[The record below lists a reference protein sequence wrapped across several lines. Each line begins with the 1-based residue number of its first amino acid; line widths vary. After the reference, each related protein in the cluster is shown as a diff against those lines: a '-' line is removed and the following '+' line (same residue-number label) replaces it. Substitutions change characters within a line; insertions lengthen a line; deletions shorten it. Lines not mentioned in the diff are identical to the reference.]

1 MENDVNGEF
10 PFTGDKEYDKVVKA
24 FYIIRGVSFS
34 ILFILN
40 VFQTYFEFRSLHR
53 KGRKPTPR
61 FFTFVSIT
69 LFPLCRG
76 IQSFLA
82 LGLHD
87 SRTGSASW
95 YLGIWG
101 TLFLSTEWIFI
112 GCFWVRLLYTFFSSK
127 KIALGNIKKTW
138 YSAWGI
144 VVILLAW
151 NTILMILISQY
162 DRQYVASISGKGFIC
177 MVALLGTFLIINGF
191 FLIKNLRQQ
200 DKKSKAFQKT
210 IARTIRL
217 SSILIFIV
225 LGLIVREIIVAIS
238 KISTDSNYRYAA
250 IFVTFILEFPQC
262 IVVMV
267 ALADDG
273 THWKNYFLFQK
284 VAKDSN
290 SSASSMNDSN
300 GNKNSGANLEIDLS
314 SFNVDNDSSSV
325 SKSKQYSQQHL
336 KSENSSRQNSQNP
349 VILSQPN
356 VSISISTNSE
366 QPLQQSQQTL
376 NDSQFIDIID
386 DNK

>member
-34 ILFILN
+34 ILFFLN

-69 LFPLCRG
+69 LFPFCRG

-82 LGLHD
+82 LGLHN
-87 SRTGSASW
+87 SRTGSPSW
-95 YLGIWG
+95 YFGIWG
-101 TLFLSTEWIFI
+101 TLFLSTE
-112 GCFWVRLLYTFFSSK
+112 CK
-127 KIALGNIKKTW
+127 KIALDNIKKTW

-144 VVILLAW
+144 VFILFAW
-151 NTILMILISQY
+151 NTILMILISQF
-162 DRQYVASISGKGFIC
+162 DTQYVASISGKGFIC

-191 FLIKNLRQQ
+191 FLIKNLRRQ
-200 DKKSKAFQKT
+200 DKKSKTFQKT
-210 IARTIRL
+210 IKRTIRL
-217 SSILIFIV
+217 SLILIFIV
-225 LGLIVREIIVAIS
+225 LGLIVREIVVAIS

-290 SSASSMNDSN
+290 SSASSINNENS
-300 GNKNSGANLEIDLS
+300 KNSGGANLEIDLS

-325 SKSKQYSQQHL
+325 SKSKHSQTL
-336 KSENSSRQNSQNP
+336 KSEYSSRQNSQNL
-349 VILSQPN
+349 VIVSQPN

-366 QPLQQSQQTL
+366 QPLQQSQQPL
-376 NDSQFIDIID
+376 NDSQQIININNNNNNNNIN
-386 DNK
+386 DNNL

>member
-1 MENDVNGEF
+1 MENDVNAQF
-10 PFTGDKEYDKVVKA
+10 PYTGDKGYDEVVKA
-24 FYIIRGVSFS
+24 FYVIRGVSFS

-40 VFQTYFEFRSLHR
+40 LFQTYFEFRSLYR

-82 LGLHD
+82 LGFHN
-87 SRTGSASW
+87 SRTGSPS
-95 YLGIWG
+95 
-101 TLFLSTEWIFI
+101 WIFI

-144 VVILLAW
+144 VVILFAW

-162 DRQYVASISGKGFIC
+162 DSQYVASISGKGFIC

-191 FLIKNLRQQ
+191 FLIKNLRKQ
-200 DKKSKAFQKT
+200 DKRSKTFQKT

-217 SSILIFIV
+217 SLILIFIV
-225 LGLIVREIIVAIS
+225 LGLIVREIVVAIS

-273 THWKNYFLFQK
+273 THWKNYFLFLK

-290 SSASSMNDSN
+290 SSASSLNDSN
-300 GNKNSGANLEIDLS
+300 SNIKNSGANLEIDLS
-314 SFNVDNDSSSV
+314 SFNVDNESSSV
-325 SKSKQYSQQHL
+325 SKSKYSQQQQL
-336 KSENSSRQNSQNP
+336 KSEYSSRQNSQNP
-349 VILSQPN
+349 VFLSQPN

-366 QPLQQSQQTL
+366 QPLQQSQQPL
-376 NDSQFIDIID
+376 DDSQTIDNNNNNNDINNNND
-386 DNK
+386 

>member
-1 MENDVNGEF
+1 MENDVNAEF
-10 PFTGDKEYDKVVKA
+10 PYTGDKEYDEVVKA
-24 FYIIRGVSFS
+24 FYVIRGVSFS

-40 VFQTYFEFRSLHR
+40 LFQTYFEFRSLYR

-82 LGLHD
+82 LGFHN
-87 SRTGSASW
+87 SRTGSPSW

-144 VVILLAW
+144 VVILFAW

-162 DRQYVASISGKGFIC
+162 DSQYVASISGKGFIC

-191 FLIKNLRQQ
+191 FLIKNLRKQ
-200 DKKSKAFQKT
+200 DKKSKTFQKT

-217 SSILIFIV
+217 SLILIFIV
-225 LGLIVREIIVAIS
+225 LGLIVREIVVAIS
-238 KISTDSNYRYAA
+238 KISTHSNYRYAA

-290 SSASSMNDSN
+290 SSAGSLNDSN
-300 GNKNSGANLEIDLS
+300 SNIKNSGANLEIDLS
-314 SFNVDNDSSSV
+314 SFNVDNESSSV
-325 SKSKQYSQQHL
+325 SKSKYSQQQL
-336 KSENSSRQNSQNP
+336 KSEYSSRQNSQNP

-366 QPLQQSQQTL
+366 QPLQQSQQPL
-376 NDSQFIDIID
+376 DDSQTIDINNNND
-386 DNK
+386 